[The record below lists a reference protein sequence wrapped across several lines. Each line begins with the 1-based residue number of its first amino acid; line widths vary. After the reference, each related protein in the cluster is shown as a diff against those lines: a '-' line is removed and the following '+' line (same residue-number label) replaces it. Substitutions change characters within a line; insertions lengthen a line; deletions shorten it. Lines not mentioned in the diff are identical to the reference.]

1 MSDKKDFSKSV
12 TVKNK
17 KARFEYEW
25 LDTYQAGLVL
35 QGTEIKAIRLN
46 KVSLQEAYCYI
57 HRGEVFVK
65 GMHIGLYELGTHY
78 NHEEKRER
86 KLLLKKQ
93 EIEKLKKRMEEK
105 GLTLIPT
112 KLYINSRGLAKI
124 EIALAKGKKLHDK
137 RDSIKEKDVKREL
150 SKMKL

>member
-1 MSDKKDFSKSV
+1 MSDKKEFSTSV

-25 LDTYQAGLVL
+25 IDTYQTGIVL
-35 QGTEIKAIRLN
+35 QGTEIKAIRLH

-93 EIEKLKKRMEEK
+93 EIEKIRKRMEEK

-112 KLYINSRGLAKI
+112 KLFINNRGLVKL
-124 EIALAKGKKLHDK
+124 EIALAKGKKTHDK
-137 RDSIKEKDVKREL
+137 RDSIKDKDMKREL
-150 SKMKL
+150 SNLKF

>member
-1 MSDKKDFSKSV
+1 MSDKKEFSSSV

-25 LDTYQAGLVL
+25 LDTYQTGIVL
-35 QGTEIKAIRLN
+35 QGTEIKAIRLH
-46 KVSLQEAYCYI
+46 KVNLQEAYCYI

-65 GMHIGLYELGTHY
+65 GLHIGHYELGTHY

-93 EIEKLKKRMEEK
+93 EIAKIKKRMEEK

-112 KLYINSRGLAKI
+112 KLFINNRGLAKL
-124 EIALAKGKKLHDK
+124 EVALAKGKKLHDK
-137 RDSIKEKDVKREL
+137 RDSIKEKDMKREL
-150 SKMKL
+150 SKMKF

>member
-1 MSDKKDFSKSV
+1 MSDKKEFSTSV

-25 LDTYQAGLVL
+25 LNTYQTGIVL
-35 QGTEIKAIRLN
+35 QGTEIKAIRLH
-46 KVSLQEAYCYI
+46 KVNLQEAYCYV

-65 GMHIGLYELGTHY
+65 GLHIGQYELGTHY

-93 EIEKLKKRMEEK
+93 EIAKIKKRMEEK

-112 KLYINSRGLAKI
+112 KLFINNRGLAKL
-124 EIALAKGKKLHDK
+124 EVALAKGKKLHDK
-137 RDSIKEKDVKREL
+137 RDSIKEKDMKREL
-150 SKMKL
+150 SKMKF

>member
-1 MSDKKDFSKSV
+1 MSDKKEFSSSV

-25 LDTYQAGLVL
+25 LDTYQTGIVL
-35 QGTEIKAIRLN
+35 QGTEIKAIRLH
-46 KVSLQEAYCYI
+46 KVNLQEAYCYV

-65 GMHIGLYELGTHY
+65 GLHIGHYELGTHY

-93 EIEKLKKRMEEK
+93 EIEKIKKRMEEK

-112 KLYINSRGLAKI
+112 KLFINNRGLAKL
-124 EIALAKGKKLHDK
+124 EVALAKGKKLHDK
-137 RDSIKEKDVKREL
+137 RDSIKEKDMKREL
-150 SKMKL
+150 SKMKF

>member
-1 MSDKKDFSKSV
+1 MSDKKQFSSSV

-25 LDTYQAGLVL
+25 LDTYQTGIVL
-35 QGTEIKAIRLN
+35 QGTEIKAIRLH
-46 KVSLQEAYCYI
+46 KVNLQEAYCYI

-65 GMHIGLYELGTHY
+65 GLHIGHYELGTHY

-93 EIEKLKKRMEEK
+93 EIAKIKKRMEEK

-112 KLYINSRGLAKI
+112 KLFINNRGLAKL
-124 EIALAKGKKLHDK
+124 EVALAKGKKMHDK
-137 RDSIKEKDVKREL
+137 RDSIKEKDMKREL
-150 SKMKL
+150 SKMKF

>member
-1 MSDKKDFSKSV
+1 MSDKKEFSSSV

-25 LDTYQAGLVL
+25 LDTYQTGVVL
-35 QGTEIKAIRLN
+35 QGTEIKAIRLH
-46 KVSLQEAYCYI
+46 KVNLQEAYCYV

-65 GMHIGLYELGTHY
+65 GLHIGHYELGTHY

-93 EIEKLKKRMEEK
+93 EIEKIKKRMEEK

-112 KLYINSRGLAKI
+112 KLFINNRGLAKL
-124 EIALAKGKKLHDK
+124 EVALAKGKKLHDK
-137 RDSIKEKDVKREL
+137 RDSIKEKDMKREL
-150 SKMKL
+150 SKMKF

>member
-1 MSDKKDFSKSV
+1 MSDKKEFSTSV

-25 LDTYQAGLVL
+25 LDTYQTGIVL
-35 QGTEIKAIRLN
+35 QGTEIKAIRLH
-46 KVSLQEAYCYI
+46 KVNLQEAYCYV

-65 GMHIGLYELGTHY
+65 GLHIGQYELGTHY

-93 EIEKLKKRMEEK
+93 EIAKIKKRMEEK

-112 KLYINSRGLAKI
+112 KLFINNRGLAKL
-124 EIALAKGKKLHDK
+124 EVALAKGKKLHDK
-137 RDSIKEKDVKREL
+137 RDSIKEKDMKREL
-150 SKMKL
+150 SKMKF